1 MEPYDRT
8 DNDFNYA
15 QSKALRTRVK
25 TPNFKKNMRL
35 DIVGFGV
42 FEDLNR

>member
-1 MEPYDRT
+1 MIELIMILIT
-8 DNDFNYA
+8 Q
-15 QSKALRTRVK
+15 QSKALRTRIK